1 MAKTKND
8 SPAMFMPE
16 AGTSDPA
23 LTSFGGRLDFNP
35 PATIPPAKEP
45 AKRKDA
51 DPELK
56 SIRRIQAIL
65 DELPG
70 DAARC
75 RVMAYLSA
83 RHTAAKE

>member
-8 SPAMFMPE
+8 TPADFMPAPARNSFE
-16 AGTSDPA
+16 FGAGEPA
-23 LTSFGGRLDFNP
+23 PEP
-35 PATIPPAKEP
+35 PATIPPAKES
-45 AKRKDA
+45 AKRSA
-51 DPELK
+51 PDPELR
-56 SIRRIQAIL
+56 SIKRIQAIL
-65 DELPG
+65 DELPS